1 MPDGTIG
8 AGVRYPRRIPSALD
22 RTVRSSSM
30 RRLVRAWP
38 VVPAM
43 AAIALLTVPGGS
55 DEVLRSALIALV
67 AVLLT
72 FAVTAAYMR
81 SRVEPLVIAAEK
93 LAGGETE
100 VEIPTRRDDLG
111 RRLGRA
117 MLSVRASVAAA
128 RSQAA
133 TDILTGAPNRPALV
147 AALFAEVE
155 RSVRHRRPLAVAFG
169 DIDNFKS
176 VNDTYGHEVGDEV
189 LKGVVDAIRGSVRVT
204 DIVGRYGGEE
214 IVVILPETTVED
226 AAALADSLRLVVG
239 RRRFAVASGEIS
251 VTVSF
256 GVAGAVGD
264 RLGVESLLR
273 QADAAMYSA
282 KALGRDQVYAF
293 TEPDDDASVIRSPIS
308 PRGRAE
314 AMDLGKA
321 AHGAA
326 AETLAAILSP
336 LPHYRGQ
343 PSALIATIVAA
354 LARNLD
360 LPRHEVDKVRVAA
373 LLHDVGKVGIPAD
386 ILEKP
391 AALTPAEW
399 RSVVQHPR
407 IGQVILEQATVL
419 RDAVPIILHHH
430 ERFGGA
436 GYPYGLR
443 GQEIPLGARIVAI
456 ADAYDAMTQD
466 RPYKRAIS
474 HQAAIDELRRHAGT
488 QFDPELVEL
497 FCDLYGARPPEVEPG
512 AAIFAA
518 DASAHRGGVQTGRVL
533 PASQPGLVAEG

>member
-1 MPDGTIG
+1 M
-8 AGVRYPRRIPSALD
+8 
-22 RTVRSSSM
+22 RT
-30 RRLVRAWP
+30 LVRAWP
-38 VVPAM
+38 VAPAVG
-43 AAIALLTVPGGS
+43 AIVLLAVPGGS

-93 LAGGETE
+93 LAAGETE

-155 RSVRHRRPLAVAFG
+155 RSVRHRRPLAIAFG

-189 LKGVVDAIRGSVRVT
+189 LKGVVDAIRTSVRVT

-226 AAALADSLRLVVG
+226 AAVLAETLRLVVG
-239 RRRFAVASGEIS
+239 RRRFAVPTGEIS
-251 VTVSF
+251 VTLSF

-273 QADAAMYSA
+273 HADAAMYSA

-293 TEPDDDASVIRSPIS
+293 TEPDDEAAVIRSPIS

-314 AMDLGKA
+314 AMELGKA

-354 LARNLD
+354 MARNLD
-360 LPRHEVDKVRVAA
+360 LPQHEVDKVRVAA

-474 HQAAIDELRRHAGT
+474 HPEAIEELRRHAGT

-497 FCDLYGARPPEVEPG
+497 FCDLYAARPPQVEPE
-512 AAIFAA
+512 AAIFATN
-518 DASAHRGGVQTGRVL
+518 ASEGRGV
-533 PASQPGLVAEG
+533 SQHLHPGLVAEG